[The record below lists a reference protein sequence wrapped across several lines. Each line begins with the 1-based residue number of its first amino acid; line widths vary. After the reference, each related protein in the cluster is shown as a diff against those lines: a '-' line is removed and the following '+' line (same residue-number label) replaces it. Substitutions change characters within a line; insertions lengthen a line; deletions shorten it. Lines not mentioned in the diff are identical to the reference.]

1 MTAMLRNSRIL
12 GVGHHV
18 PERIVTN
25 DDLTQCMDTSDDWI
39 FQRTGIRARR
49 FSDGWTG
56 ASDMG
61 AIAAREAL
69 DRAGIAATDIDCIV
83 FATLSP
89 DIDMPAAGCLLQEHL
104 GLVGVPAFDVK
115 NQCSGFLY
123 GLAVADKFI
132 KTRTFNHVLL
142 VGAEVHSTGIDL
154 STRGREV
161 AVIFGDGAG
170 AVVVGPE
177 ADPDRGI
184 LTTHLHSDGKYAE
197 KLWLESPASRDR
209 PRLSEEIV
217 CAQEAR
223 TFPKMVGRYVF
234 KHAVTRLPEVI
245 QEALAARGLTVDD
258 LSLLVPHQANVRI
271 NQAAA
276 MSLELPEEKVFNN
289 IDRYG
294 NTTAG
299 SIPLALYEA
308 IEAGRVHD
316 NDLVCLAAFGAGFT
330 WASALIRW

>member
-1 MTAMLRNSRIL
+1 MLRNSHIL

-18 PERIVTN
+18 PERVVTN
-25 DDLTQCMDTSDDWI
+25 DDLTKVMETSDEWI
-39 FQRTGIRARR
+39 YQRTGIRERH

-69 DRAGIAATDIDCIV
+69 KRAGVAASEIDCIV

-89 DIDMPAAGCLLQEHL
+89 DLDMPSSACLLQQHL
-104 GLVGVPAFDVK
+104 DIPGVPAFDVR

-123 GLAVADKFI
+123 GLSVADKFV
-132 KTRTFNHVLL
+132 KTGTFERVLL

-161 AVIFGDGAG
+161 AVIFGDGAA
-170 AVVVGPE
+170 AVVIGP
-177 ADPDRGI
+177 APDAERGI
-184 LTTHLHSDGKYAE
+184 LTTHLHADGKYAE
-197 KLWLESPASRDR
+197 KLWLDAAASRDR

-217 CAQEAR
+217 SDPSGR
-223 TFPKMVGRYVF
+223 IFPKMEGRYVF

-245 QEALAARGLTVDD
+245 LEALAARGLTTND
-258 LSLLVPHQANVRI
+258 LSLLIPHQANVRI

-276 MSLELPEEKVFNN
+276 ASLELPDDKVFNN
-289 IDRYG
+289 IHRYG

-308 IEAGRVHD
+308 LEAGLIHEG
-316 NDLVCLAAFGAGFT
+316 DLVCLAAFGAGFT